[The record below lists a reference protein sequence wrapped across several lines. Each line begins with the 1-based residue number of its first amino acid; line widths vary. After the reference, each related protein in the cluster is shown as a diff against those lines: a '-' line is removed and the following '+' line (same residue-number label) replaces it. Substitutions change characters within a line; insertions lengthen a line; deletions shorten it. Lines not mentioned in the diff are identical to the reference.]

1 MSRNLDDLIVTALA
15 SGRTWVQA
23 AEAAGCSVRHV
34 ARRAADPDV
43 RRRVTEVRG
52 HILDRAFGTAS
63 DQLAGAVA
71 TLSSVMVDTE
81 APPAARV
88 SAAAK
93 LIDAALRLRGE
104 LDVEHRLAR
113 LEELTSAREI
123 NP

>member
-1 MSRNLDDLIVTALA
+1 
-15 SGRTWVQA
+15 
-23 AEAAGCSVRHV
+23 
-34 ARRAADPDV
+34 
-43 RRRVTEVRG
+43 
-52 HILDRAFGTAS
+52 
-63 DQLAGAVA
+63 
-71 TLSSVMVDTE
+71 MVDTE

>member
-15 SGRTWVQA
+15 CGRTWAQA

-43 RRRVTEVRG
+43 RRQVAEVRG
-52 HILDRAFGTAS
+52 RLLEQALGSAS
-63 DQLAGAVA
+63 DRLTGAVG
-71 TLSSVMVDTE
+71 TLAEVMGDPEV
-81 APPAARV
+81 PPAARV

-93 LIDAALRLRGE
+93 LIDTALRLRAE

-113 LEELTSAREI
+113 LEELSAARVGGA
-123 NP
+123 